1 MENECEGG
9 IKDDCQVTGWMVVQR
24 ETMFPHNAIVNDN
37 AQIQS
42 TYSIVLITIVARE
55 KPTPVSMCG
64 FS

>member
-1 MENECEGG
+1 M
-9 IKDDCQVTGWMVVQR
+9 TGWMVVQR

>member
-1 MENECEGG
+1 MENEREGG

-24 ETMFPHNAIVNDN
+24 ETMFPHNTIVNDN

-42 TYSIVLITIVARE
+42 THSIVLITIGARE